1 MLGQSWAAWGAK
13 AGCVSALDSWP
24 GGKRCFLG
32 LLPFM
37 RQKSLLLW
45 SPGPPVAGG
54 LAPDHMGLPGF
65 LTG

>member
-1 MLGQSWAAWGAK
+1 MLGQSGAAWGAK
-13 AGCVSALDSWP
+13 AGRVSALDSWP
-24 GGKRCFLG
+24 GGKRCLLG

-37 RQKSLLLW
+37 RQQPLLLW
-45 SPGPPVAGG
+45 SPGPPVARG